1 VGELALTRVDGDAP
15 EAEIALDLAKR
26 ALLVLPV
33 ALVVGAIG
41 WGTAGAL
48 SAGYALLIVA
58 ANYLLS
64 AFLISQSAKISLG
77 LLMGAVLF
85 GFLIRMALILGA
97 VWIVKDAWWF
107 EAWPLGITLIVA
119 HLGLLFWEMKHISAN
134 LAFPGLKPEPLSP
147 SPSVNKEST
156 PS

>member
-1 VGELALTRVDGDAP
+1 VGELALTRVDGEAP

-41 WGTAGAL
+41 WGSAGAL

-64 AFLISQSAKISLG
+64 AFLISQSARISLG

-134 LAFPGLKPEPLSP
+134 LAFPGLTPEPRSP